1 LHAVLSPLSPSDSIL
16 LLRSSVRRLRR
27 AFVVVVAPS
36 SSLGRSF
43 SSSSFKINNC
53 SVVSRGGAAS
63 RFSSSS
69 SSSFSSSRFI
79 SRRRATTTT
88 TTTRGFGGDE
98 KEEEEKKK
106 KTMSTPP
113 RALSLSRLSNENHE
127 PHETTREEEEEH
139 LQKVAE
145 EDLKDSNFVRNDEDT
160 NDKNGTTTTAT
171 TTTTLSGKEEYWAPL
186 NEDISKLH
194 IADGVALEA
203 KVYGDEDAPVQV
215 VWGHGLGSSMTNED
229 KESLWNFWDVRERGD
244 VSGTATTTCDEE
256 GDASDGSESEEDLE
270 NLKDEK
276 VRIVRYNAR
285 GHGYSSPAETSSQA
299 KWENMAADMLK
310 VANLKQQ
317 TRISKKT
324 GKEKKQKLILGG
336 ASMGAAVTL
345 HAAVQR
351 GDVVPDGL
359 VLVIPPTIYEQR
371 KKREKNLKKK
381 ALEGPPPPPRLR
393 KPRPIFDG
401 EPEEVYIPR
410 ATVELGMRDESYV
423 AVSVGAAQ
431 SNLPPPEEISN
442 VMAKVPCL
450 LLAWDCGDKTH
461 PLKSAEE
468 LKKLIPHCEMH
479 VAKTLEDTE
488 QWPRMI
494 RDFIRSI
501 SRSSDNFSGT
511 PIRGYNNKNTSGGG
525 DETEVTT
532 TDWDTTDHDR
542 Y

>member
-1 LHAVLSPLSPSDSIL
+1 MTIQNA
-16 LLRSSVRRLRR
+16 
-27 AFVVVVAPS
+27 
-36 SSLGRSF
+36 G
-43 SSSSFKINNC
+43 
-53 SVVSRGGAAS
+53 
-63 RFSSSS
+63 
-69 SSSFSSSRFI
+69 
-79 SRRRATTTT
+79 
-88 TTTRGFGGDE
+88 
-98 KEEEEKKK
+98 
-106 KTMSTPP
+106 
-113 RALSLSRLSNENHE
+113 LSRLSNENHE
-127 PHETTREEEEEH
+127 QHETTREEEEYNI
-139 LQKVAE
+139 LMQE
-145 EDLKDSNFVRNDEDT
+145 EENT
-160 NDKNGTTTTAT
+160 NT
-171 TTTTLSGKEEYWAPL
+171 SKEEHWAPL
-186 NEDISKLH
+186 HEDISELR
-194 IADGVALEA
+194 IAEGVALEA

-229 KESLWNFWDVRERGD
+229 NESLWDFWDVSERGD
-244 VSGTATTTCDEE
+244 ASSAGPGTATTTCDED
-256 GDASDGSESEEDLE
+256 GSDGSASEEEVGLENLE

-336 ASMGAAVTL
+336 ASMGAAVVL

-351 GDVVPDGL
+351 GDVFPDGM

-401 EPEEVYIPR
+401 EPEEVYVPR
-410 ATVELGMRDESYV
+410 ATVEFGMRDESYV

-442 VMAKVPCL
+442 VVAKVPCL

-501 SRSSDNFSGT
+501 SRSSEGT
-511 PIRGYNNKNTSGGG
+511 VTRRSTTTIHDDKGGE
-525 DETEVTT
+525 DYETEVTT

>member
-1 LHAVLSPLSPSDSIL
+1 MTIQTNA
-16 LLRSSVRRLRR
+16 
-27 AFVVVVAPS
+27 
-36 SSLGRSF
+36 G
-43 SSSSFKINNC
+43 
-53 SVVSRGGAAS
+53 
-63 RFSSSS
+63 
-69 SSSFSSSRFI
+69 
-79 SRRRATTTT
+79 
-88 TTTRGFGGDE
+88 
-98 KEEEEKKK
+98 
-106 KTMSTPP
+106 
-113 RALSLSRLSNENHE
+113 LSRLSNENHE
-127 PHETTREEEEEH
+127 QHETTREEEEH
-139 LQKVAE
+139 NILMQE
-145 EDLKDSNFVRNDEDT
+145 EEN
-160 NDKNGTTTTAT
+160 TTTTNT
-171 TTTTLSGKEEYWAPL
+171 KEEHWAPL
-186 NEDISKLH
+186 HEDISELR
-194 IADGVALEA
+194 IAEGVALEA

-229 KESLWNFWDVRERGD
+229 KESLWNFWDVSERGD
-244 VSGTATTTCDEE
+244 ASSAGNGTATTTCDED
-256 GDASDGSESEEDLE
+256 GSDGSASEEEEEVGLEHLE

-336 ASMGAAVTL
+336 ASMGAAVVL

-351 GDVVPDGL
+351 GDVFPDGM

-381 ALEGPPPPPRLR
+381 AREGPPPPPRLR

-401 EPEEVYIPR
+401 EPEEVYVPR
-410 ATVELGMRDESYV
+410 ATVEFGMRDESYV

-442 VMAKVPCL
+442 VVAKVPCL

-461 PLKSAEE
+461 PVKSAEE

-501 SRSSDNFSGT
+501 SRSSEGNVVRREGATVTTMHDKD
-511 PIRGYNNKNTSGGG
+511 Y
-525 DETEVTT
+525 ETEVTT

>member
-1 LHAVLSPLSPSDSIL
+1 
-16 LLRSSVRRLRR
+16 
-27 AFVVVVAPS
+27 
-36 SSLGRSF
+36 
-43 SSSSFKINNC
+43 
-53 SVVSRGGAAS
+53 
-63 RFSSSS
+63 
-69 SSSFSSSRFI
+69 
-79 SRRRATTTT
+79 
-88 TTTRGFGGDE
+88 
-98 KEEEEKKK
+98 
-106 KTMSTPP
+106 MSTSAHA
-113 RALSLSRLSNENHE
+113 RQQHQQQQQQQQHASLSRLSNENHE
-127 PHETTREEEEEH
+127 RHETTREEEEEH
-139 LQKVAE
+139 LQKAAE
-145 EDLKDSNFVRNDEDT
+145 EDLNDANFVRNDDDT
-160 NDKNGTTTTAT
+160 NDKNGTATTTTT

-351 GDVVPDGL
+351 GDVVPDGM

-494 RDFIRSI
+494 RDFIRRI

-525 DETEVTT
+525 GGGDETEVTT

>member
-1 LHAVLSPLSPSDSIL
+1 MHTVLSPLSPSDSIL
-16 LLRSSVRRLRR
+16 LLLRSSVRRRR
-27 AFVVVVAPS
+27 LAVVVGAPS
-36 SSLGRSF
+36 SSLGRLF
-43 SSSSFKINNC
+43 TSSFKINNC

-160 NDKNGTTTTAT
+160 NDKNG

-468 LKKLIPHCEMH
+468 LKKLLPHCEMH

-511 PIRGYNNKNTSGGG
+511 PIRGYNNKNTSAGGGGG

>member
-1 LHAVLSPLSPSDSIL
+1 MNIYCRLSTYFFLLIVLTNSRVFLEKTREKLPHKKTNATNTNNIVLTKRLIL
-16 LLRSSVRRLRR
+16 LKAGTISIRNTFPSFGGFLAISRFGGTA
-27 AFVVVVAPS
+27 AFSAATS
-36 SSLGRSF
+36 R
-43 SSSSFKINNC
+43 SSSFLHHF
-53 SVVSRGGAAS
+53 RG
-63 RFSSSS
+63 
-69 SSSFSSSRFI
+69 
-79 SRRRATTTT
+79 
-88 TTTRGFGGDE
+88 E
-98 KEEEEKKK
+98 KFHHVARKKM
-106 KTMSTPP
+106 TIQTN
-113 RALSLSRLSNENHE
+113 AGLSRLSNENHE
-127 PHETTREEEEEH
+127 QHETTREEEEH
-139 LQKVAE
+139 NILMQE
-145 EDLKDSNFVRNDEDT
+145 EENT
-160 NDKNGTTTTAT
+160 
-171 TTTTLSGKEEYWAPL
+171 KEEHWAPL
-186 NEDISKLH
+186 HEDISELR
-194 IADGVALEA
+194 IAEGVALEA

-229 KESLWNFWDVRERGD
+229 KESLWNFWDVSERGD
-244 VSGTATTTCDEE
+244 ASSAGNGTATTTCDED
-256 GDASDGSESEEDLE
+256 GSDGSASEEEEEVGLENLE

-336 ASMGAAVTL
+336 ASMGAAVVL

-351 GDVVPDGL
+351 GDVFPDGM

-401 EPEEVYIPR
+401 EPEEVYVPR
-410 ATVELGMRDESYV
+410 ATVEFGMRDESYV

-442 VMAKVPCL
+442 VVAKVPCL

-461 PLKSAEE
+461 PVKSAEE

-501 SRSSDNFSGT
+501 SRSSEGNVVRREGT
-511 PIRGYNNKNTSGGG
+511 TVTTMHDKDY
-525 DETEVTT
+525 ETEVTT

>member
-1 LHAVLSPLSPSDSIL
+1 MTIQNA
-16 LLRSSVRRLRR
+16 
-27 AFVVVVAPS
+27 
-36 SSLGRSF
+36 G
-43 SSSSFKINNC
+43 
-53 SVVSRGGAAS
+53 
-63 RFSSSS
+63 
-69 SSSFSSSRFI
+69 
-79 SRRRATTTT
+79 
-88 TTTRGFGGDE
+88 
-98 KEEEEKKK
+98 
-106 KTMSTPP
+106 
-113 RALSLSRLSNENHE
+113 LSRLSNENHE
-127 PHETTREEEEEH
+127 QHETTREEEEH
-139 LQKVAE
+139 NILMQE
-145 EDLKDSNFVRNDEDT
+145 EENT
-160 NDKNGTTTTAT
+160 NT
-171 TTTTLSGKEEYWAPL
+171 SKEEHWAPL
-186 NEDISKLH
+186 HEDISELR
-194 IADGVALEA
+194 IAEGVALEA

-229 KESLWNFWDVRERGD
+229 NESLWNFWDVSERGD
-244 VSGTATTTCDEE
+244 ASSAGPGTATTTCDED
-256 GDASDGSESEEDLE
+256 GSDGSASEEEVGLENLE

-336 ASMGAAVTL
+336 ASMGAAVVL

-351 GDVVPDGL
+351 GDVFPDGM

-401 EPEEVYIPR
+401 EPEEVYVPR
-410 ATVELGMRDESYV
+410 ATVEFGMRDESYV

-442 VMAKVPCL
+442 VVSKVPCL

-501 SRSSDNFSGT
+501 SRSSEGT
-511 PIRGYNNKNTSGGG
+511 VTRRSTTTIHDDKGGG
-525 DETEVTT
+525 DYETEVTT

>member
-1 LHAVLSPLSPSDSIL
+1 LNTNNTALTKRLRLLKVGTIRICTVIPSFGGFLAISRFGGTAAFSAATS
-16 LLRSSVRRLRR
+16 RSSSCLHH
-27 AFVVVVAPS
+27 F
-36 SSLGRSF
+36 
-43 SSSSFKINNC
+43 
-53 SVVSRGGAAS
+53 RGEK
-63 RFSSSS
+63 
-69 SSSFSSSRFI
+69 FI
-79 SRRRATTTT
+79 ERK
-88 TTTRGFGGDE
+88 E
-98 KEEEEKKK
+98 KM
-106 KTMSTPP
+106 TIQTN
-113 RALSLSRLSNENHE
+113 AGLSRLSNENHE
-127 PHETTREEEEEH
+127 QHETTREEEEH
-139 LQKVAE
+139 NILMQE
-145 EDLKDSNFVRNDEDT
+145 EEN
-160 NDKNGTTTTAT
+160 TTTTNT
-171 TTTTLSGKEEYWAPL
+171 KEEHWAPL
-186 NEDISKLH
+186 HEDISELR
-194 IADGVALEA
+194 IAEGVALEA

-229 KESLWNFWDVRERGD
+229 KESLWNFWDVSERGD
-244 VSGTATTTCDEE
+244 ASSAGNGTATTTCDED
-256 GDASDGSESEEDLE
+256 GSDGSASEEEEEVGLENLE

-336 ASMGAAVTL
+336 ASMGAAVVL

-351 GDVVPDGL
+351 GDVFPDGM

-401 EPEEVYIPR
+401 EPEEVYVPR
-410 ATVELGMRDESYV
+410 ATVEFGMRDESYV

-442 VMAKVPCL
+442 VVAKVPCL

-461 PLKSAEE
+461 PVKSAEE

-501 SRSSDNFSGT
+501 SRSSEGNVVRREGT
-511 PIRGYNNKNTSGGG
+511 TVTTMFHDKDY
-525 DETEVTT
+525 ETEVTT

>member
-1 LHAVLSPLSPSDSIL
+1 
-16 LLRSSVRRLRR
+16 
-27 AFVVVVAPS
+27 
-36 SSLGRSF
+36 
-43 SSSSFKINNC
+43 
-53 SVVSRGGAAS
+53 
-63 RFSSSS
+63 
-69 SSSFSSSRFI
+69 
-79 SRRRATTTT
+79 
-88 TTTRGFGGDE
+88 
-98 KEEEEKKK
+98 
-106 KTMSTPP
+106 MSTPP

>member
-1 LHAVLSPLSPSDSIL
+1 MLTNSRVFLEKTREKLPHKNNATNANNILITKILILIKAGTISIRTVIPSFGGLIAISRFGGTAAFSAATSS
-16 LLRSSVRRLRR
+16 RSSFLHHFR
-27 AFVVVVAPS
+27 FGEKFHHVA
-36 SSLGRSF
+36 R
-43 SSSSFKINNC
+43 
-53 SVVSRGGAAS
+53 
-63 RFSSSS
+63 
-69 SSSFSSSRFI
+69 
-79 SRRRATTTT
+79 
-88 TTTRGFGGDE
+88 
-98 KEEEEKKK
+98 KKK
-106 KTMSTPP
+106 MTIQN
-113 RALSLSRLSNENHE
+113 AGLSRLSNENHE
-127 PHETTREEEEEH
+127 QHETTREEEEH
-139 LQKVAE
+139 NILMQE
-145 EDLKDSNFVRNDEDT
+145 EEN
-160 NDKNGTTTTAT
+160 TTTTN
-171 TTTTLSGKEEYWAPL
+171 KEEHWAPL
-186 NEDISKLH
+186 HEDISELR
-194 IADGVALEA
+194 IAEGVALEA

-229 KESLWNFWDVRERGD
+229 KESLWNFWDVSERGD
-244 VSGTATTTCDEE
+244 ASSAGPGTATTTCDED
-256 GDASDGSESEEDLE
+256 GSDGSASEEEEEVGLENLE

-336 ASMGAAVTL
+336 ASMGAAVVL

-351 GDVVPDGL
+351 GDVFPDGM

-401 EPEEVYIPR
+401 EPEEVYVPR
-410 ATVELGMRDESYV
+410 ATVEFGMRDESYV

-442 VMAKVPCL
+442 VVAKVPCL

-461 PLKSAEE
+461 PVKSAEE

-501 SRSSDNFSGT
+501 SRSSEGNVVRREGT
-511 PIRGYNNKNTSGGG
+511 TVTTMHDKDY
-525 DETEVTT
+525 ETEVTT

>member
-1 LHAVLSPLSPSDSIL
+1 MKRRAKNVLIKTTRDKNTNNIVLTKRLIL
-16 LLRSSVRRLRR
+16 LKAGTIRIRTIIPSFGGFLAISRFGGTA
-27 AFVVVVAPS
+27 AFSAATS
-36 SSLGRSF
+36 RY
-43 SSSSFKINNC
+43 SSFLHHF
-53 SVVSRGGAAS
+53 RG
-63 RFSSSS
+63 
-69 SSSFSSSRFI
+69 
-79 SRRRATTTT
+79 
-88 TTTRGFGGDE
+88 E
-98 KEEEEKKK
+98 KFHHVARKKM
-106 KTMSTPP
+106 TIETN
-113 RALSLSRLSNENHE
+113 AGLSRLSNENHE
-127 PHETTREEEEEH
+127 QHETTREEEEH
-139 LQKVAE
+139 NILMQE
-145 EDLKDSNFVRNDEDT
+145 EEN
-160 NDKNGTTTTAT
+160 TTTTNT
-171 TTTTLSGKEEYWAPL
+171 EEEHWAPL
-186 NEDISKLH
+186 HEDISELR
-194 IADGVALEA
+194 IAEGVALEA

-229 KESLWNFWDVRERGD
+229 KESLWNFWDVSERGD
-244 VSGTATTTCDEE
+244 ASSAGNGTATTTCDED
-256 GDASDGSESEEDLE
+256 GSDGSASEEEEEVGLENLE

-336 ASMGAAVTL
+336 ASMGAAVVL

-351 GDVVPDGL
+351 GDVFPDGM

-401 EPEEVYIPR
+401 EPEEVYVPR
-410 ATVELGMRDESYV
+410 ATVEFGMRDESYV

-442 VMAKVPCL
+442 VVAKVPCL

-461 PLKSAEE
+461 PVKSAEE

-501 SRSSDNFSGT
+501 SRSSEGNVVRREGT
-511 PIRGYNNKNTSGGG
+511 TVTTMFHDKDY
-525 DETEVTT
+525 ETEVTT

>member
-1 LHAVLSPLSPSDSIL
+1 
-16 LLRSSVRRLRR
+16 
-27 AFVVVVAPS
+27 
-36 SSLGRSF
+36 
-43 SSSSFKINNC
+43 
-53 SVVSRGGAAS
+53 
-63 RFSSSS
+63 
-69 SSSFSSSRFI
+69 
-79 SRRRATTTT
+79 
-88 TTTRGFGGDE
+88 
-98 KEEEEKKK
+98 
-106 KTMSTPP
+106 
-113 RALSLSRLSNENHE
+113 
-127 PHETTREEEEEH
+127 
-139 LQKVAE
+139 
-145 EDLKDSNFVRNDEDT
+145 
-160 NDKNGTTTTAT
+160 
-171 TTTTLSGKEEYWAPL
+171 
-186 NEDISKLH
+186 
-194 IADGVALEA
+194 
-203 KVYGDEDAPVQV
+203 
-215 VWGHGLGSSMTNED
+215 MTNED

-351 GDVVPDGL
+351 GDVVPDGM

-494 RDFIRSI
+494 RDFIRRI

-525 DETEVTT
+525 GGGDETEVTT

>member
-1 LHAVLSPLSPSDSIL
+1 MLTNSRVFLEKTREKLPHKKTNATLNTNNTLLTKRLILLKAGTISIL
-16 LLRSSVRRLRR
+16 TIIPSFGGFLAISRFGGTA
-27 AFVVVVAPS
+27 AFSAATS
-36 SSLGRSF
+36 R
-43 SSSSFKINNC
+43 SSSFLHHL
-53 SVVSRGGAAS
+53 RGEK
-63 RFSSSS
+63 FHHV
-69 SSSFSSSRFI
+69 
-79 SRRRATTTT
+79 AT
-88 TTTRGFGGDE
+88 R
-98 KEEEEKKK
+98 KKK
-106 KTMSTPP
+106 MTMQTTNN
-113 RALSLSRLSNENHE
+113 AGLSRLSNENHE
-127 PHETTREEEEEH
+127 QHETTREEEEH
-139 LQKVAE
+139 NILMQE
-145 EDLKDSNFVRNDEDT
+145 EEN
-160 NDKNGTTTTAT
+160 TTTTNT
-171 TTTTLSGKEEYWAPL
+171 KEEHWAPL
-186 NEDISKLH
+186 HEDISELR
-194 IADGVALEA
+194 IAEGVALEA

-229 KESLWNFWDVRERGD
+229 KESLWNFWDVSERGD
-244 VSGTATTTCDEE
+244 ASSAGNGTATTTCDED
-256 GDASDGSESEEDLE
+256 GSDGSASEEEEEVGLENLE

-336 ASMGAAVTL
+336 ASMGAAVVL

-351 GDVVPDGL
+351 GDVFPDGM

-401 EPEEVYIPR
+401 EPEEVYVPR
-410 ATVELGMRDESYV
+410 ATVEFGMRDESYV

-442 VMAKVPCL
+442 VVAKVPCL

-461 PLKSAEE
+461 PVKSAEE

-501 SRSSDNFSGT
+501 SRSSEGNVVRREGT
-511 PIRGYNNKNTSGGG
+511 TVTTMHDKDY
-525 DETEVTT
+525 ETEVTT

>member
-1 LHAVLSPLSPSDSIL
+1 MTIQNA
-16 LLRSSVRRLRR
+16 
-27 AFVVVVAPS
+27 
-36 SSLGRSF
+36 G
-43 SSSSFKINNC
+43 
-53 SVVSRGGAAS
+53 
-63 RFSSSS
+63 
-69 SSSFSSSRFI
+69 
-79 SRRRATTTT
+79 
-88 TTTRGFGGDE
+88 
-98 KEEEEKKK
+98 
-106 KTMSTPP
+106 
-113 RALSLSRLSNENHE
+113 LSRLSNENHE
-127 PHETTREEEEEH
+127 QHETTREEEEH
-139 LQKVAE
+139 NILMQE
-145 EDLKDSNFVRNDEDT
+145 EENT
-160 NDKNGTTTTAT
+160 NT
-171 TTTTLSGKEEYWAPL
+171 SKEEHWAPL
-186 NEDISKLH
+186 HEDISELR
-194 IADGVALEA
+194 IAEGVALEA

-229 KESLWNFWDVRERGD
+229 NESLWNFWDVSERGD
-244 VSGTATTTCDEE
+244 ASSAGPGTATTTCDED
-256 GDASDGSESEEDLE
+256 GSDGSASEEEVGLENSE

-336 ASMGAAVTL
+336 ASMGAAVVL

-351 GDVVPDGL
+351 GDVFPDGM

-401 EPEEVYIPR
+401 EPEEVYVPR
-410 ATVELGMRDESYV
+410 ATVEFGMRDESYV

-442 VMAKVPCL
+442 VVAKVPCL

-501 SRSSDNFSGT
+501 SRSSEGT
-511 PIRGYNNKNTSGGG
+511 VTRRSTTTIHDDKGGE
-525 DETEVTT
+525 DYETEVTT